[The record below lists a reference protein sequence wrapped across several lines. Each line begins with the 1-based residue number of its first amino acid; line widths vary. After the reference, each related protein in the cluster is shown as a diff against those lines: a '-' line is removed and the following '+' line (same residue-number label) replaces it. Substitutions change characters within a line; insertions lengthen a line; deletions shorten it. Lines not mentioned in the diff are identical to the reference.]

1 MRASRHTK
9 PMKLTFTHDQLTAE
23 CIANVLNSAYI
34 TTEVEKENEGE
45 ENETSI
51 AKSVLDDFRFEVL
64 AGSRDDVIFRSYVTF
79 SKDYD
84 EQRLRKAADYMD
96 FFPVDS
102 SYCAGLDDGGHVM
115 CFHHNHVI
123 PEDETISP
131 AYLVKLTRYFV
142 KALGTSLRVW
152 EAIEDVADKTV

>member
-1 MRASRHTK
+1 
-9 PMKLTFTHDQLTAE
+9 MKLTFTHDQLTAE

-84 EQRLRKAADYMD
+84 EQRLRKAADYGL
-96 FFPVDS
+96 FP
-102 SYCAGLDDGGHVM
+102 CG
-115 CFHHNHVI
+115 
-123 PEDETISP
+123 
-131 AYLVKLTRYFV
+131 
-142 KALGTSLRVW
+142 
-152 EAIEDVADKTV
+152 